1 MCAQGHSMPHVDP
14 RAADDATIPTSA
26 LREPEHLSFI
36 GTPRQLQA
44 DSGFGL
50 TPTRSVNGWRGSCHC
65 KGCGGWGRLGC
76 LRKAA
81 AHAEAARLKRSQNSL
96 EGARIQRPIR
106 GAWTS
111 AELAEQLLGSF
122 TEQLEAACRDRED
135 AL

>member
-1 MCAQGHSMPHVDP
+1 MPHVDPP
-14 RAADDATIPTSA
+14 RAADDATIPAIA
-26 LREPEHLSFI
+26 LRGPKHLS
-36 GTPRQLQA
+36 PRRLQA

-50 TPTRSVNGWRGSCHC
+50 TPTPSVNGWRGSCHC

-81 AHAEAARLKRSQNSL
+81 AHAEAARLKRSQNSPG
-96 EGARIQRPIR
+96 GARIQRAIR

-111 AELAEQLLGSF
+111 AELAELLLGSF